1 MKKLICLTRDLFT
14 DKSYSINYH
23 LMLLI
28 KCVLAGNGY
37 EIVVYSYENK
47 PQLSQNTV
55 LSNLGFQELSEKAT
69 FCYLTTMAP
78 GAWVSCLLD
87 GDILLCQ
94 HYSFSDILREIK
106 ERKPNMKIVSWIHSI
121 VQEEYLSGAINGK
134 NDAYIYIKQQNEQV
148 RLSDLCIFDSQYD
161 YQLGRIDFLQLSQT
175 AVIYPVTDME
185 RYAEEWQGG
194 QNDIF
199 RDKNIQLRDLELLFV
214 GRWDYRKGLDSL
226 IPCSFRLFMEHGL
239 KTILLT
245 DGWQEYVLSDQA
257 GRRQFRSLVRS
268 GGLQFESWKPNKREY
283 ARFLCEKRRVAIM
296 PSYYDPFNMAAYDCA
311 VLGLPL
317 LISNRC
323 GACEILDASESLAIC
338 NPYDIETFYRQIYN
352 MCESATGLPSKHT
365 LRYGLA
371 EFEQAIHDVFYSREQ

>member
-1 MKKLICLTRDLFT
+1 MRKLICLTRDLFT

-37 EIVVYSYENK
+37 EVVVYSCENE
-47 PQLSQNTV
+47 PQLSQDTV
-55 LSNLGFQELSEKAT
+55 LKNLGFQELSDKVT

-78 GAWVSCLLD
+78 GKWVSCLSG

-94 HYSFSDILREIK
+94 HYSFSDILREVK
-106 ERKPNMKIVSWIHSI
+106 ERKPNMKIISWIHSI
-121 VQEEYLSGAINGK
+121 VQEEYLSGTINGK

-161 YQLGRIDFLQLSQT
+161 YQLGRLDFLHLSQT
-175 AVIYPVTDME
+175 AVIYPVTDMD
-185 RYAEEWQGG
+185 RYTDEWQDGK
-194 QNDIF
+194 NDMF
-199 RDKNIQLRDLELLFV
+199 QDENIKLGDLELLFI

-245 DGWQEYVLSDQA
+245 DGRQEYVLSDQA

-268 GGLQFESWKPNKREY
+268 GGVQFESWKPNKREY

-311 VLGLPL
+311 ALGLPL
-317 LISNRC
+317 VISNRC
-323 GACEILDASESLAIC
+323 GVCEILDASESLAIC
-338 NPYDIETFYRQIYN
+338 NPYDIETFYKQICVT
-352 MCESATGLPSKHT
+352 CESSSGSLSKHV

-371 EFEQAIHDVFYSREQ
+371 EFEHDIHDLFYLRI